1 MAGGC
6 PHREREQTY
15 VAEPVGIARR
25 SVHGALEGSAIE
37 ALQQA
42 ASAAIQPGMD
52 LIVDLSE
59 VTALGPDGLA
69 ALAAVGVLA
78 RTDGGF
84 HMRPPPATAG
94 MATELARLL
103 HPAGKG
109 G

>member
-1 MAGGC
+1 MGVAEVRQYVMAG
-6 PHREREQTY
+6 
-15 VAEPVGIARR
+15 RR
-25 SVHGALEGSAIE
+25 PGRVTLGVQGALDGPKIE
-37 ALQQA
+37 ALQRA
-42 ASAAIQPGMD
+42 AATAIEPGMD

-59 VTALGPDGLA
+59 VTAIGPEGLA
-69 ALAAVGVLA
+69 ALTDVGVLA
-78 RTDGGF
+78 RADGGF